1 MSVPKI
7 LNVFQI
13 IKNYQEIVE
22 LYQLD
27 KYLKKNNNKLINE
40 SNENINNNN
49 NIENEKAIDIRKN
62 TLKKMIIYKSKIISK
77 IELSVELLYNIF
89 FKEKGKKANIT
100 LFFNLIFELFK
111 AGVKI
116 KELYSLKNIG
126 IPFYVEEDIFYKD
139 FLGIDKSKY
148 INNIIKSKDINNV
161 IIPMHG
167 NLFLPIKDKN
177 NNIKYKNKF
186 INEILIQD
194 DNNKNIC
201 DSKYI
206 NKIHF
211 VGEILYILRP
221 IIYLTLLSIFQNNK
235 IIPLIVNIVLDI
247 VIYFSRID
255 INRNN
260 FRNFGFNFLIQKIH
274 YLEMNFRNKHFF
286 IYLFREPIFSF
297 IVIPLI
303 RKILNILYLPNFIV
317 KVVLDI
323 MENFSN
329 YSYIA

>member
-13 IKNYQEIVE
+13 IKNYQEIVD

-40 SNENINNNN
+40 SNENIDN
-49 NIENEKAIDIRKN
+49 NINNEKAIDIKKIN
-62 TLKKMIIYKSKIISK
+62 LKKMIIYKSKIISK

-89 FKEKGKKANIT
+89 FKEKGKKTNMT

-116 KELYSLKNIG
+116 KELYSLQNNG
-126 IPFYVEEDIFYKD
+126 IPFYVDEDIFYRD
-139 FLGIDKSKY
+139 YLGIDKAKY
-148 INNIIKSKDINNV
+148 INNIINSKDINNV
-161 IIPMHG
+161 IVPIQG
-167 NLFLPIKDKN
+167 NLFLPLKDKIN
-177 NNIKYKNKF
+177 NNKSKNKF

-194 DNNKNIC
+194 DNNKNIS

-206 NKIHF
+206 KKIHF

-221 IIYLTLLSIFQNNK
+221 IIYLTLLSLFQNNK
-235 IIPLIVNIVLDI
+235 IIPLIINIVLDI

-274 YLEMNFRNKHFF
+274 YLEMKFRNKHFF

-297 IVIPLI
+297 VVIPLI
-303 RKILNILYLPNFIV
+303 KKILNILYLPNFV
-317 KVVLDI
+317 VNVVLDI

>member
-13 IKNYQEIVE
+13 IKNYQEIVD

-40 SNENINNNN
+40 SNENIDN
-49 NIENEKAIDIRKN
+49 NINNEKAIDIKKIN
-62 TLKKMIIYKSKIISK
+62 LKKMIIYKSKIISK

-89 FKEKGKKANIT
+89 FKEKGKKINIT

-116 KELYSLKNIG
+116 KELYSLKDIG
-126 IPFYVEEDIFYKD
+126 IPFYVDENIFYKD
-139 FLGIDKSKY
+139 YLGIDKAKY
-148 INNIIKSKDINNV
+148 INNIINSKDINNV
-161 IIPMHG
+161 IIPIHG
-167 NLFLPIKDKN
+167 NLFLPIKDKRN
-177 NNIKYKNKF
+177 NNKYKNKF

-201 DSKYI
+201 ESKYI

-221 IIYLTLLSIFQNNK
+221 IIYLTLLSIFKNNK
-235 IIPLIVNIVLDI
+235 IIPLIINIVLDI

-260 FRNFGFNFLIQKIH
+260 FRNFGFNFLIQKVH
-274 YLEMNFRNKHFF
+274 YLEMKFRNKQFF

-303 RKILNILYLPNFIV
+303 KKILNILYLPNFIV
-317 KVVLDI
+317 EVVLDI
-323 MENFSN
+323 MENFTK